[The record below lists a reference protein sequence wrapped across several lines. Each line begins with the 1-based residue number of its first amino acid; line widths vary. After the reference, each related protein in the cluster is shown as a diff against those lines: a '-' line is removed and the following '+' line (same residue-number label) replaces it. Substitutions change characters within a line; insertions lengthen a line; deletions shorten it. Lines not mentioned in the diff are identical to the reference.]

1 MTVFSNDRVVPIILS
16 DPLSEYTRMLDA
28 GELRPDDHQRKIIL
42 QLQKLND
49 DLIGYE
55 ERASKKEG
63 LLSRWFGKANQDVF
77 PKGLYVH
84 GDVGRGKSMIMDL
97 FFESA
102 PVQSKRRVHFHAFM
116 LEIHRAMHDWRYM
129 DKVSRKKTHGT
140 DADDPIPPLADKI
153 AKSSLLLCFD
163 EFQVS
168 DVTDAMIL
176 GRLFSA
182 LFDLG
187 VIMVL
192 TSNRPP
198 DDLYIG
204 GLNRELFVPTIDMI
218 NERLEVASL
227 NGPTDYRLERMKGI
241 KVYYH
246 PLSDEATKSLSKA
259 FWQMTDH
266 EVADR
271 SKVGPQELEVQGR
284 TIHVPV
290 ADKGVAVFSFKKL
303 CGAALGAADYL
314 EIAWHY
320 HTVIM
325 VGIPCLGP
333 ENRNEAKRF
342 VTFIDVLYENNV
354 KFLCCAAVAPNDL
367 YEEGHGHFEFQRTV
381 SRLIEM
387 QSQEYLAKGHA
398 V

>member
-1 MTVFSNDRVVPIILS
+1 
-16 DPLSEYTRMLDA
+16 MLAA
-28 GELRPDDHQRKIIL
+28 GELRPDDHQKQIIEKL
-42 QLQKLND
+42 QSLHN
-49 DLIGYE
+49 DLIGYAE
-55 ERASKKEG
+55 KISNKNGFWNR
-63 LLSRWFGKANQDVF
+63 LFGGAGKGDF

-97 FFESA
+97 FFAAA
-102 PVQSKRRVHFHAFM
+102 PIASKRRVHFHAFM

-129 DKVSRKKTHGT
+129 EPAARKKQYGT

-153 AKSSLLLCFD
+153 ARESLLLCFD

-176 GRLFSA
+176 GRLFTN
-182 LFDLG
+182 LFARG
-187 VIMVL
+187 VVMIL
-192 TSNRPP
+192 TSNRAP
-198 DDLYIG
+198 DDLYMG
-204 GLNRELFVPTIDMI
+204 GLNRELFLPAIEMI
-218 NERLEVASL
+218 REKLDVSSL
-227 NGPTDYRLERMKGI
+227 SGPIDYRMERMKGLQ
-241 KVYYH
+241 VYYH
-246 PLSDEATKSLSKA
+246 PLGDVATQALSKA
-259 FWQMTDH
+259 FWKLTDH

-271 SKVGPQELEVQGR
+271 SKVGPEELSVQGR

-325 VGIPCLGP
+325 VGIPLLGP
-333 ENRNEAKRF
+333 DKRNEAKRF

-354 KFLCCAAVAPNDL
+354 KFLCCAEVAPEDL
-367 YEEGHGHFEFQRTV
+367 YQVGHGQFEFQRTV

-387 QSQEYLAKGHA
+387 QSREYLARGHA

>member
-1 MTVFSNDRVVPIILS
+1 MS
-16 DPLSEYTRMLDA
+16 DPLSQYTNMLTA
-28 GELRPDDHQRKIIL
+28 GELKPDGHQQQIVDKL
-42 QLQKLND
+42 QNLHMTLM
-49 DLIGYE
+49 GYE
-55 ERASKKEG
+55 DRVAAKKSFVG
-63 LLSRWFGKANQDVF
+63 KMFGGRKAPAV
-77 PKGLYVH
+77 PKGIYVH

-102 PVQSKRRVHFHAFM
+102 PVTAKRRVHFHAFM
-116 LEIHRAMHDWRYM
+116 LEIHKAIHEWRYM
-129 DKVSRKKTHGT
+129 ASKERIALHGT
-140 DADDPIPPLADKI
+140 DADDPIPPLSAKI

-176 GRLFSA
+176 GRLFTNLIA
-182 LFDLG
+182 RG
-187 VIMVL
+187 VVMVL

-198 DDLYIG
+198 NDLYIG
-204 GLNRELFVPTIDMI
+204 GLNRELFLPSIELIT
-218 NERLEVASL
+218 EKLEITSL
-227 NGPTDYRLERMKGI
+227 NGPIDYRLARMKGVQ
-241 KVYYH
+241 VYYH
-246 PLSDEATKSLSKA
+246 PLGDVATKALSKA
-259 FWQMTDH
+259 FWKLTDH

-271 SKVGPQELEVQGR
+271 SKVGPEELEVQGR
-284 TIHVPV
+284 KIHVPV

-325 VGIPCLGP
+325 VGVPRLGP

-354 KFLCCAAVAPNDL
+354 KFLCCAEVLPEDL
-367 YEEGHGHFEFQRTV
+367 YEEGHGKFEFQRTV
-381 SRLIEM
+381 SRLLEM
-387 QSQEYLAKGHA
+387 QSQDYLAKGHA

>member
-1 MTVFSNDRVVPIILS
+1 MS
-16 DPLSEYTRMLDA
+16 DPLSQYKKMLTS
-28 GELRPDDHQRKIIL
+28 GELRPDNHQAQIIEKL
-42 QLQKLND
+42 QNLHND
-49 DLIGYE
+49 LVGYE
-55 ERASKKEG
+55 EKISKKNNFWQRLFSG
-63 LLSRWFGKANQDVF
+63 NGKAV
-77 PKGLYVH
+77 PPTGLYVY

-97 FFESA
+97 FFATA
-102 PVQSKRRVHFHAFM
+102 PITSKRRVHFHAFM
-116 LEIHRAMHDWRYM
+116 LDVHQAMHDWRYM
-129 DKVSRKKTHGT
+129 DGAARKKLHGT
-140 DADDPIPPLADKI
+140 DEDDPIPPLAAKI

-163 EFQVS
+163 EFQVH

-176 GRLFSA
+176 GRLFTN
-182 LFDLG
+182 LFERG
-187 VIMVL
+187 VVMVL

-204 GLNRELFVPTIDMI
+204 GLNRELFLPAIAMI
-218 NERLEVASL
+218 KDKLGVSSL
-227 NGPTDYRLERMKGI
+227 SGPIDYRMERMKGI
-241 KVYYH
+241 QVYYH
-246 PLSDEATKSLSKA
+246 PLGDVATKALSKA
-259 FWQMTDH
+259 FWKLTDH

-271 SKVGPQELEVQGR
+271 SKVGPEELEVQGR
-284 TIHVPV
+284 KIHVPV

-325 VGIPCLGP
+325 VGIPRLGP

-354 KFLCCAAVAPNDL
+354 KFLCCAEVAAEKIYL
-367 YEEGHGHFEFQRTV
+367 EGHGYFEFQRTT

-387 QSQEYLAKGHA
+387 QSEEYLAKGHA

>member
-1 MTVFSNDRVVPIILS
+1 
-16 DPLSEYTRMLDA
+16 MLA
-28 GELRPDDHQRKIIL
+28 VGELRPDDHQREIIEKL
-42 QLQKLND
+42 QTLHN

-55 ERASKKEG
+55 KKISRKKGFWRHLFGGKDNTG
-63 LLSRWFGKANQDVF
+63 L

-97 FFESA
+97 FFAAA
-102 PVQSKRRVHFHAFM
+102 PVRAKRRVHFHAFM
-116 LEIHRAMHDWRYM
+116 LEIHQAMHDWRYM
-129 DKVSRKKTHGT
+129 DSAVRKELYGT
-140 DADDPIPPLADKI
+140 DADDPIPPLAAMI
-153 AKSSLLLCFD
+153 AKNSLLLCFD
-163 EFQVS
+163 EFQVH

-176 GRLFSA
+176 GRLFTN
-182 LFDLG
+182 LFARG
-187 VIMVL
+187 VVMVL

-204 GLNRELFVPTIDMI
+204 GLNRELFLPAIEMI
-218 NERLEVASL
+218 KQKLDVVSL
-227 NGPTDYRLERMKGI
+227 SGPTDYRMARMKGI

-246 PLSDEATKSLSKA
+246 PWGEEATKALSKA

-271 SKVGPQELEVQGR
+271 TKVGPQELQVQGR

-314 EIAWHY
+314 EIAWRY

-325 VGIPCLGP
+325 VGIPLLGP
-333 ENRNEAKRF
+333 DKRNEAKRF
-342 VTFIDVLYENNV
+342 VTFIDVIYENNV
-354 KFLCCAAVAPNDL
+354 KFLCCAAVGPAEL
-367 YEEGHGHFEFQRTV
+367 YPEGHGHFEFQRTV

-387 QSQEYLAKGHA
+387 QSREYLAKGHA